1 MRTNIL
7 IGLAVAAALT
17 GGVANAAITMPG
29 NNVGEVIELVVDNNN
44 GNVYARGTQISFNT
58 VLPSV
63 LSTTA
68 YNASTPPVA
77 TGFTFTPIAADPH
90 LQTFLAQNGGH
101 DSFSYALLSGG
112 VNLGGG
118 TPALGSNKPGG
129 NVIEF
134 TSLNTLAAGNLT
146 ALSGTAISSAVG
158 SLQGD
163 LPTMNGIIGGNA
175 GDGTSADIST
185 QFNGNTSPMF
195 QLYGNNTP
203 ILANLGQNMNL
214 YAMTG
219 NSSAAA
225 FGQVYTAGLLTI
237 TPTGTLEAAGAPV
250 PLPAAIWLLGSGL
263 LGLAGIG
270 RRRLSA

>member
-1 MRTNIL
+1 MQTKIL
-7 IGLAVAAALT
+7 IGLAVAAALS
-17 GGVANAAITMPG
+17 GGVANAAITSPG
-29 NNVGEVIELVVDNNN
+29 NNVGEVIELVVDNTN

-77 TGFTFTPIAADPH
+77 TGFTFTPIAADGA
-90 LQTFLAQNGGH
+90 LMTFLGQNGGH
-101 DSFSYALLSGG
+101 DSFSYALIGG
-112 VNLGGG
+112 GTNLGGAN
-118 TPALGSNKPGG
+118 PPLGGNKPGG
-129 NVIEF
+129 NVMEF

-158 SLQGD
+158 SLQID
-163 LPTMNGIIGGNA
+163 ITTMNGIIGGSA
-175 GDGTSADIST
+175 GDGTSADVST
-185 QFNGNTSPMF
+185 QFNANTAPVF

-225 FGQVYTAGLLTI
+225 AGQVYTAGLLTI
-237 TPTGTLEAAGAPV
+237 TSTGTLEAAGAPV
-250 PLPAAIWLLGSGL
+250 PLPAAIWLFGSGL

-270 RRRLSA
+270 RRRISA